1 MRFSSLLYLKVF
13 KNIKRTGSKKSVDK
27 SNFEKN
33 IFEEIQ
39 TLCRPNRAAF
49 IPPESPKGGQLI
61 QSNKLITFQVN
72 IF

>member
-1 MRFSSLLYLKVF
+1 M
-13 KNIKRTGSKKSVDK
+13 DK
-27 SNFEKN
+27 SNFEKD

-39 TLCRPNRAAF
+39 TLCHPNRAAF

-72 IF
+72 IC